1 VRGHVLTT
9 TGRRLEDVD
18 IADFIDLVYTYAI
31 NAPSERNS
39 ARKSML
45 GYVFG
50 VTISDDEENEDM
62 TFEGFQRSSLSM
74 LDELD
79 DMHSMMSGVE

>member
-1 VRGHVLTT
+1 MRGHVLTT

-18 IADFIDLVYTYAI
+18 IADFIDMVYDYSI
-31 NAPSERNS
+31 NMPSERNT

-45 GYVFG
+45 GYIFG
-50 VTISDDEENEDM
+50 VKITNSGETEDM
-62 TFEGFQRSSLSM
+62 TFDGFRNSSLSM

-79 DMHSMMSGVE
+79 SFELG

>member
-1 VRGHVLTT
+1 
-9 TGRRLEDVD
+9 
-18 IADFIDLVYTYAI
+18 
-31 NAPSERNS
+31 
-39 ARKSML
+39 ML

-50 VTISDDEENEDM
+50 VNISDGDENEDM